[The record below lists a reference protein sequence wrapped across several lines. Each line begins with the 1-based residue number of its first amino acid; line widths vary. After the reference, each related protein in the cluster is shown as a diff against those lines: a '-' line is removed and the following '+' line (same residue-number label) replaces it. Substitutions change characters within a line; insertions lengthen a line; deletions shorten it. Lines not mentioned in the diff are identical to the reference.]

1 MQLIIA
7 IPIIGFNCATSR
19 EDDLVWKIPSSGGK
33 WIEKWLLAMLIFT
46 TYSFRVGWQ
55 NQHKNDKKNTNKNR
69 RNFND
74 FESKDQKPILINY
87 WRQQK
92 EKKKTTFYWL
102 QMARKRRTGRKR
114 KTD

>member
-7 IPIIGFNCATSR
+7 IPIIDFNCATSR

-55 NQHKNDKKNTNKNR
+55 NQHKNDKKKHKQKPAEFQR
-69 RNFND
+69 FWEQRPKANFN
-74 FESKDQKPILINY
+74 
-87 WRQQK
+87 
-92 EKKKTTFYWL
+92 
-102 QMARKRRTGRKR
+102 
-114 KTD
+114 